1 MASGLTALASEH
13 VEKKEEGRGRAT
25 GEGEAAR
32 REETA
37 EAGVGGDESAAACL
51 AKGGERAAI
60 KKLLTSGKHDLAL
73 FLEGEE
79 EEKVLSF
86 SCVCVCGW

>member
-1 MASGLTALASEH
+1 MASGLSALASER
-13 VEKKEEGRGRAT
+13 VEKEEGRGRAK

-51 AKGGERAAI
+51 AKGEERAAI
-60 KKLLTSGKHDLAL
+60 KKLLISGKHVFAL

-86 SCVCVCGW
+86 SCLCVCGW